1 MAKWTSIIK
10 GSRKGFPL
18 GWQKNRKVE
27 GKMNWEKLRDE
38 LLKTYKDIEFQAH
51 VNCQEGKWVEEIL
64 VETET
69 DAFYIKVAIINYSEE
84 VEYND
89 FLYQL

>member
-1 MAKWTSIIK
+1 MD
-10 GSRKGFPL
+10 
-18 GWQKNRKVE
+18 
-27 GKMNWEKLRDE
+27 WEQLRDE
-38 LLKTYKDIEFQAH
+38 LLKTYKDIEFQGH
-51 VNCQEGKWVEEIL
+51 VNCQEGKMVEEIF